1 MNVELINP
9 KDKEKDQLLETAVL
23 VTHKYINT
31 ESLGFERP
39 ELISSYEFGLGTE
52 EFSDVIGFDELTS
65 VLALSDDE
73 TSRLIAPVGKTIRG
87 SAMTSNCDLSVS
99 LTWREQ
105 RKSMA
110 SVVVRRAST

>member
-1 MNVELINP
+1 M
-9 KDKEKDQLLETAVL
+9 
-23 VTHKYINT
+23 VTHKHTNT

-39 ELISSYEFGLGTE
+39 ELNSSYEFGLGTE
-52 EFSDVIGFDELTS
+52 KFLDVIGFDELTS
-65 VLALSDDE
+65 VLAPSDDE
-73 TSRLIAPVGKTIRG
+73 TPLLIAPVGKTIRG
-87 SAMTSNCDLSVS
+87 SAMTSNCGLSVS